1 MSAKNKRA
9 PVSPPASAP
18 APAPLPVVA
27 SASAPGAPAEEPFY
41 KRHPKIA
48 NAIFAAFCI
57 YVAMLWLLALD
68 QTFHWG
74 IFGPKVPPIP

>member
-1 MSAKNKRA
+1 MSAKKKR
-9 PVSPPASAP
+9 PSATP
-18 APAPLPVVA
+18 APAPSVA
-27 SASAPGAPAEEPFY
+27 APATVPMAGAVAEEPFY

-48 NAIFAAFCI
+48 NALFAALCV

-74 IFGPKVPPIP
+74 IFGPKLPPTP